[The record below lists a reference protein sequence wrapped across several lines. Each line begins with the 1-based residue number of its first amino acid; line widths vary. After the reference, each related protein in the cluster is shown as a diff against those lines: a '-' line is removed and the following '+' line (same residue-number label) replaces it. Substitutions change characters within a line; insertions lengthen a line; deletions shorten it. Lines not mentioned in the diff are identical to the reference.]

1 MLPPKEPA
9 NLTNFVYPVMVQ
21 PKLKGLHLVYNDK
34 LFTKKGKRVKN
45 KALDQYLSVLGSCA
59 DHVFEGVLSGE
70 GLESQELLKLEDF
83 SKTKFY
89 VFDCLPQELWV
100 NKNGKVP
107 YQKRLQL
114 ARSLIGAYISD
125 YSKVIDVATDLVQEP
140 KEVLEIYEKYLKKNI
155 NGIIVRDPNENYYWK
170 RLANNTSVMSKLS
183 TGENK

>member
-9 NLTNFVYPVMVQ
+9 NLTSFAYPVMVQ
-21 PKLKGLHLVYNDK
+21 PKLKGLHLIYNGN

-45 KALDQYLSVLGSCA
+45 KALDQYLEVLGSCD

-70 GLESQELLKLEDF
+70 DLEAEDLIKLEDF

-89 VFDCLPQELWV
+89 VFDCLPQELWAS
-100 NKNGKVP
+100 KNGKLP

-114 ARSLIGAYISD
+114 ARSLIGAYIAD

-140 KEVLEIYEKYLKKNI
+140 KDVLKFYGNYLKKGLP
-155 NGIIVRDPNENYYWK
+155 GIIIRDPNENYYWK
-170 RLANNTSVMSKLS
+170 RLGNDTNVMSKLS